1 MSDMAKSI
9 VFAVGM
15 CLVLG
20 LLLTTAATALNPLQQ
35 KNIENNRKKNLLLAV
50 DLVSRDKTYSHE
62 DISRLFEENM
72 ELFGA
77 TESGEIKPED
87 RLDEEPLLPIYLY
100 IKNDAINAYIV
111 PIDTQGLWG
120 EISGY
125 LSIDSDGTTVRGFT
139 ITRHSETPGLGG
151 EIEQEWFQENFE
163 GKKIVDQ
170 QGTFVSVRVARGDVE
185 QVPEEEQSHYVDG
198 ISGATLTGKYL
209 SEGLREVL
217 SRYEPVSIRF
227 RNNRVTTPDSR
238 Q

>member
-35 KNIENNRKKNLLLAV
+35 KNIENNRKKNILLAV

-62 DISRLFEENM
+62 EISRLFEENM

-87 RLDEEPLLPIYLY
+87 QLDEKPLLPIYLY

-185 QVPEEEQSHYVDG
+185 QVPEEEKPHYVDG

-209 SEGLREVL
+209 SEGLKEVL

-227 RNNRVTTPDSR
+227 RDNQVTTPDSR

>member
-62 DISRLFEENM
+62 AISRLFEENM